1 MSPKSTIYNQFFLTV
16 KEAAFFTTQEKKEFF
31 VYYVG
36 LVA

>member
-1 MSPKSTIYNQFFLTV
+1 MQTQNNSITV
-16 KEAAFFTTQEKKEFF
+16 NICNTVGHQIAVEFF